1 MRAGLG
7 FIKVDF
13 IALLMYIY
21 TMSAINTKLTL
32 RGRQRVV
39 QDTNILEA
47 AWNLL
52 AEKGY
57 EGWTL
62 AELAERVGISRRT
75 LYHHFPS
82 KEAIAAE
89 TIAQSKIK
97 RIEELMTFESDL
109 DPINRLKAVIRC
121 LLTRNYNLDSGPV
134 RTIKDA
140 FGLMAK
146 VKSFASYRKADKL
159 FHDRFADL
167 VAKAQ
172 SHGQLTKRYP
182 ATYLANLL
190 IEMLRGLD
198 VSQQRENRSSVVNDV
213 IAILFDGLTEP
224 EHT

>member
-1 MRAGLG
+1 
-7 FIKVDF
+7 
-13 IALLMYIY
+13 
-21 TMSAINTKLTL
+21 MSAIKTTL
-32 RGRQRVV
+32 NLRNRQRV
-39 QDTNILEA
+39 DRDANIREA

-57 EGWTL
+57 EDWTL
-62 AELAERVGISRRT
+62 AELADKVGISRRT

-89 TIAQSKIK
+89 TIAQSKLK
-97 RIEELMTFESDL
+97 RIEEMMTFEPDL
-109 DPINRLKAVIRC
+109 DPLNRLKAVIRC
-121 LLTRNYNLDSGPV
+121 LLTRNYNSDSGPV

-146 VKSFASYRKADKL
+146 VKSFASYQKADAL

-172 SHGQLTKRYP
+172 SHGQLTKRFP

-198 VSQQRENRSSVVNDV
+198 VSQKRKNRSSIVNDV
-213 IAILFDGLTEP
+213 ITILFDGLTES
-224 EHT
+224 ERT

>member
-1 MRAGLG
+1 
-7 FIKVDF
+7 
-13 IALLMYIY
+13 MYNY
-21 TMSAINTKLTL
+21 TVSATINTIGL
-32 RGRQRVV
+32 RDRQRVT

-57 EGWTL
+57 EDWTL
-62 AELAERVGISRRT
+62 AELAEKVGISRRT

-89 TIAQSKIK
+89 TIARSKLK
-97 RIEELMTFESDL
+97 RIEELMAFKPDL
-109 DPINRLKAVIRC
+109 DPLNRLKAVIEC
-121 LLTRNYNLDSGPV
+121 LLTKNYNTDSGPV

-146 VKSFASYRKADKL
+146 VKSFASYQNADAL

-167 VAKAQ
+167 IAKAQ
-172 SHGQLTKRYP
+172 SRGQLTKRFP
-182 ATYLANLL
+182 AAYLANLL

-198 VSQQRENRSSVVNDV
+198 VSQQRENRSSFVNDA

>member
-1 MRAGLG
+1 
-7 FIKVDF
+7 
-13 IALLMYIY
+13 MYNY
-21 TMSAINTKLTL
+21 TMSAIKTTL
-32 RGRQRVV
+32 NLRNRQRV
-39 QDTNILEA
+39 DRDANIREA

-57 EGWTL
+57 EDWTL
-62 AELAERVGISRRT
+62 AELADKVGISRRT

-89 TIAQSKIK
+89 TIAQSKLK
-97 RIEELMTFESDL
+97 RIEEMMTFEPDL
-109 DPINRLKAVIRC
+109 DPLNRLKAVIRC
-121 LLTRNYNLDSGPV
+121 LLTRNYNSDSGPV

-146 VKSFASYRKADKL
+146 VKSFASYQKADAL

-172 SHGQLTKRYP
+172 SHGQLTKRFP

-198 VSQQRENRSSVVNDV
+198 VSQKRKNRSSIVNDV
-213 IAILFDGLTEP
+213 ITILFDGLTES
-224 EHT
+224 ERT

>member
-1 MRAGLG
+1 LKKKL
-7 FIKVDF
+7 IL
-13 IALLMYIY
+13 IALTMYNY
-21 TMSAINTKLTL
+21 TMSAIKTTL
-32 RGRQRVV
+32 NLRNRQRV
-39 QDTNILEA
+39 DRDANIREA

-57 EGWTL
+57 EDWTL
-62 AELAERVGISRRT
+62 AELADKVGISRRT

-89 TIAQSKIK
+89 TIAQSKLK
-97 RIEELMTFESDL
+97 RIEEMMTFEPDL
-109 DPINRLKAVIRC
+109 DPLNRLKAVIRC
-121 LLTRNYNLDSGPV
+121 LLTRNYNSDSGPV

-146 VKSFASYRKADKL
+146 VKSFASYQKADAL

-172 SHGQLTKRYP
+172 SHGQLTKRFP

-198 VSQQRENRSSVVNDV
+198 VSQKRKNRSSIVNDV
-213 IAILFDGLTEP
+213 ITILFDGLTES
-224 EHT
+224 ERT

>member
-1 MRAGLG
+1 MKKKL
-7 FIKVDF
+7 IL
-13 IALLMYIY
+13 IALTMYNY
-21 TMSAINTKLTL
+21 TMSAIKTTL
-32 RGRQRVV
+32 NLRNRQRV
-39 QDTNILEA
+39 DRDANIREA

-57 EGWTL
+57 EDWTL
-62 AELAERVGISRRT
+62 AELADKVGISRRT

-89 TIAQSKIK
+89 TIAQSKLK
-97 RIEELMTFESDL
+97 RIEEMMTFEPDL
-109 DPINRLKAVIRC
+109 DPLNRLKAVIRC
-121 LLTRNYNLDSGPV
+121 LLTRNYNSDSGPV

-146 VKSFASYRKADKL
+146 VKSFASYQKADAL

-172 SHGQLTKRYP
+172 SHGQLTKRFP

-198 VSQQRENRSSVVNDV
+198 VSQKRKNRSSIVNDV
-213 IAILFDGLTEP
+213 ITILFDGLTES
-224 EHT
+224 ERT